1 MKLNERAKV
10 IIDELIAIPWDR
22 WIRSKEGGQAYFSVD
37 GHAGTALYFSEKLMN
52 PDVDHPFCE
61 DAMEVYRARL
71 GDKPFAVEVWDEE
84 RCVCLLRWE
93 DIDDIEVAEYKHGPW
108 ELVSFSLPPIDADHA
123 PTIH

>member
-1 MKLNERAKV
+1 MKLNERAKI
-10 IIDELIAIPWDR
+10 IIDELIAIPKEMWV
-22 WIRSKEGGQAYFSVD
+22 RSNEGGQAYFSVE
-37 GHAGTALYFSEKLMN
+37 GHAGYALYFSEALMN

-84 RCVCLLRWE
+84 RCVCLLRWK